1 MLTNSPQGQDASSIA
16 AAGGSSAL
24 GARILTLADRLARFS
39 ESANGLTCTFM
50 SPAHRAAAA
59 ELCKWMTAAGMTA
72 HIDVVGNVVGRY
84 PSARAD
90 AGTLIV
96 GSHYDTVRNAGKYDG
111 RLGILTGIVA
121 VEELRRRNVAL
132 PFHLDVV
139 GFSEE
144 EGVRFSA
151 PYLGSAAIAGRFDP
165 DILKRRDAT
174 GQSLADVLLDRGG
187 TAKAIAT
194 LACRDKL
201 VGYVEVHIEQGPVL
215 LHENLPIGV
224 VSAIAG
230 FARRRVTVRG
240 VAGHAGAVPMSLRH
254 DAASAA
260 AEIVCMVERRCAQ
273 VPGLMGTV
281 GQLQVPAGAINVIP
295 ALCELSLDIRSDNA
309 GELERA
315 LGDIAARIEAIAA
328 RRGVSVEIEKV
339 AELPPAL
346 CTPRLRDALGR
357 AVMRQGL
364 AVRSLVSGP
373 GHDAVMFD
381 GVTDVGMLFVRC
393 GNGGISHSP
402 LETITAADAD
412 MGVRVLLDF
421 LTNFEVR
428 P

>member
-1 MLTNSPQGQDASSIA
+1 MLTNSPQGQA
-16 AAGGSSAL
+16 GSSLAAPSDAL
-24 GARILTLADRLARFS
+24 GARVLTLAHRLARFS

-50 SPAHRAAAA
+50 SPAHLATAA
-59 ELCKWMTAAGMTA
+59 ELCKWMAAAGTTA
-72 HIDVVGNVVGRY
+72 HIDVAGNVVGRY
-84 PSARAD
+84 PSAHPD
-90 AGTLIV
+90 AGALIV

-111 RLGILTGIVA
+111 RLGILAGIVA

-132 PFHLDVV
+132 PFHLDIV

-151 PYLGSAAIAGRFDP
+151 PYLGSAAMAGRFDP

-174 GQSLADVLLDRGG
+174 GQILADVLLERGG
-187 TAKAIAT
+187 SAASIAA
-194 LACRDKL
+194 LARRDKL
-201 VGYVEVHIEQGPVL
+201 VGYVEIHIEQGPVL
-215 LHENLPIGV
+215 LHENLPVGV

-254 DAASAA
+254 DAAAAA
-260 AEIVCMVERRCAQ
+260 AEMISMVEQRCSQ

-281 GQLQVPAGAINVIP
+281 GQLQVPGGAINVIP
-295 ALCELSLDIRSDNA
+295 GVCELSLDIRSADA
-309 GELERA
+309 ADLEDA
-315 LGDIAARIEAIAA
+315 LVDIAAGINSIAA

-339 AELPPAL
+339 AELPPVL
-346 CTPRLRDALGR
+346 CTPRLQDALGR
-357 AVMRQGL
+357 AVARQGL

-402 LETITAADAD
+402 LETIAAADAD
-412 MGVRVLLDF
+412 VAVRVLLDF
-421 LTNFEVR
+421 LINFEVR

>member
-1 MLTNSPQGQDASSIA
+1 
-16 AAGGSSAL
+16 
-24 GARILTLADRLARFS
+24 
-39 ESANGLTCTFM
+39 M
-50 SPAHRAAAA
+50 SPAHRATAA
-59 ELCKWMTAAGMTA
+59 ELCKWMAAAGATA
-72 HIDVVGNVVGRY
+72 HVDVAGNVVGRY
-84 PSARAD
+84 PSARPD
-90 AGTLIV
+90 AATLIV

-111 RLGILTGIVA
+111 RLGILAGIVA
-121 VEELRRRNVAL
+121 VEELRRRDVAL

-151 PYLGSAAIAGRFDP
+151 PYLGSAAMAGRFDP
-165 DILKRRDAT
+165 DMLKRRDTT
-174 GQSLADVLLDRGG
+174 GQSLGDVLRERGG
-187 TAKAIAT
+187 TAASIAG
-194 LACRDKL
+194 LARRDKL

-215 LHENLPIGV
+215 LHENLPVGV
-224 VSAIAG
+224 VTAIAG
-230 FARRRVTVRG
+230 FARRRVSVRG
-240 VAGHAGAVPMSLRH
+240 VAGHAGAVPMTLRH
-254 DAASAA
+254 DAAAGA
-260 AEIVCMVERRCAQ
+260 AEIVSMVERRCSQ

-281 GQLQVPAGAINVIP
+281 GQLQVPGGAINVIP

-309 GELERA
+309 GELEEA
-315 LGDIAARIEAIAA
+315 LRDIAARIEAIAA

-339 AELPPAL
+339 AELPPVL

-357 AVMRQGL
+357 AVARQGL

-402 LETITAADAD
+402 LETISAADAD

-421 LTNFEVR
+421 LTTYEVR

>member
-1 MLTNSPQGQDASSIA
+1 
-16 AAGGSSAL
+16 
-24 GARILTLADRLARFS
+24 
-39 ESANGLTCTFM
+39 M
-50 SPAHRAAAA
+50 SPAHREAAA
-59 ELCKWMTAAGMTA
+59 ELCKWMIAGGMAA

-84 PSARAD
+84 ASERED
-90 AGTLIV
+90 ASTLIV

-111 RLGILTGIVA
+111 RLGILAGIVA

-144 EGVRFSA
+144 EGVRFAA
-151 PYLGSAAIAGRFDP
+151 PYLGSAALAGRFDP
-165 DILKRRDAT
+165 DMLKRRDAT
-174 GQSLADVLLDRGG
+174 GQSIADVLRERGG
-187 TAKAIAT
+187 TAKSIT
-194 LACRDKL
+194 ELAFRDKL
-201 VGYVEVHIEQGPVL
+201 AGYVEVHIEQGPVL
-215 LHENLPIGV
+215 LHENLPVGV

-230 FARRRVTVRG
+230 FARRRVIVRG
-240 VAGHAGAVPMSLRH
+240 TAGHAGAVPMPLRH
-254 DAASAA
+254 DAAAAA
-260 AEIVCMVERRCAQ
+260 AEMVGMVEQRSSR

-295 ALCELSLDIRSDNA
+295 GLCELSLDIRCDNA
-309 GELERA
+309 GELEKAIR
-315 LGDIAARIEAIAA
+315 DITTGIEAIAA

-339 AELPPAL
+339 AELPPVL
-346 CTPRLRDALGR
+346 CTPRLRDALGQ
-357 AVMRQGL
+357 AVARQRF

-412 MGVRVLLDF
+412 TAVRVLLDF
-421 LTNFEVR
+421 LINFEVR
-428 P
+428 S

>member
-1 MLTNSPQGQDASSIA
+1 MLTSSPQGQEGSSIA
-16 AAGGSSAL
+16 ADGGAL
-24 GARILTLADRLARFS
+24 GARILIMADRLAQFS
-39 ESANGLTCTFM
+39 ESPDGLTCTFM
-50 SPAHRAAAA
+50 TPAHRATAA
-59 ELCKWMTAAGMTA
+59 EIRNLMNAAGAPA

-84 PSARAD
+84 ASARLD

-121 VEELRRRNVAL
+121 VEELRRRKVAL
-132 PFHLDVV
+132 PFHLDIV

-151 PYLGSAAIAGRFDP
+151 PYLGSAAMAGRFDASM
-165 DILKRRDAT
+165 LKRRDAS
-174 GQSLADVLLDRGG
+174 GQSLAEVLRESGG
-187 TAKAIAT
+187 TAETIA
-194 LACRDKL
+194 AVARRDKL

-215 LHENLPIGV
+215 LHENLPVGV

-254 DAASAA
+254 DAAAAA
-260 AEIVCMVERRCAQ
+260 AEIISMVEQRCSE
-273 VPGLMGTV
+273 VPSLRGTV

-309 GELERA
+309 R
-315 LGDIAARIEAIAA
+315 EAIAA

-339 AELPPAL
+339 AELPPVL
-346 CTPRLRDALGR
+346 CTPRLRDALRR
-357 AVMRQGL
+357 AVAHQGL
-364 AVRSLVSGP
+364 TVRSLVSGP

-402 LETITAADAD
+402 LETISAADAD

>member
-1 MLTNSPQGQDASSIA
+1 MLTGSPQGQDRNSVAADGASSA
-16 AAGGSSAL
+16 F
-24 GARILTLADRLARFS
+24 GARIVALADRLARFS

-50 SPAHRAAAA
+50 SPAHREAAA

-72 HIDVVGNVVGRY
+72 HIDVVGNVVGRVA
-84 PSARAD
+84 SSGAD
-90 AGTLIV
+90 PGTLIV

-111 RLGILTGIVA
+111 RLGILAGIVA

-132 PFHLDVV
+132 PFHLDIV

-151 PYLGSAAIAGRFDP
+151 PYLGSAAMAGRFDP
-165 DILKRRDAT
+165 DMLKRRDAT
-174 GQSLADVLLDRGG
+174 GQSLAGVLLERGG
-187 TAKAIAT
+187 TAKAIAA
-194 LACRDKL
+194 LARHDRL

-215 LHENLPIGV
+215 LHENLPVGV

-240 VAGHAGAVPMSLRH
+240 AAGHAGAVPMALRR
-254 DAASAA
+254 DAAAAA
-260 AEIVCMVERRCAQ
+260 AEIVSMVERRCAQ

-281 GQLQVPAGAINVIP
+281 GQLQVPGGAINVIP
-295 ALCELSLDIRSDNA
+295 GLCELSLDIRSDNA
-309 GELERA
+309 NDLEKA
-315 LGDIAARIEAIAA
+315 LDDITAGIDAIAA

-339 AELPPAL
+339 AGLPPVR
-346 CTPRLRDALGR
+346 CTPRLQEALGR
-357 AVMRQGL
+357 AVTRQGL
-364 AVRSLVSGP
+364 AVCSLVSGP

-402 LETITAADAD
+402 LETISVADAD
-412 MGVRVLLDF
+412 VAVRVLFDF
-421 LTNFEVR
+421 LTSFEVR